1 MIKLF
6 SQNGSSILTAV
17 TDHSTD
23 TMRVTPLAC
32 VCACAHTHTHT
43 NNALMSCRICHI
55 LRLVG
60 YPIIQNSH
68 TYTQY
73 HECTHMYRYIKA
85 C

>member
-60 YPIIQNSH
+60 YPIYSKQSH
-68 TYTQY
+68 VHTISRVYAHVQIY
-73 HECTHMYRYIKA
+73 
-85 C
+85 